1 MSSWF
6 MKRVIVSYF
15 TLEGSL
21 TISCMIIWGFI
32 LGGKKAKIWTQFFFF
47 KISQS
52 ISNFFCIF
60 KKNCKISSQK
70 YFLKSFVKKQI
81 HHLSLSKVSV
91 LTLKFSDHVFKETD
105 SKIFIGGWGQNSE
118 RSFSLLK
125 FRKVFL
131 IFFAV
136 FHKKI
141 FYISSQKFFLKS
153 SVKY

>member
-1 MSSWF
+1 M
-6 MKRVIVSYF
+6 SYF
-15 TLEGSL
+15 TLEERL
-21 TISCMIIWGFI
+21 TTISCMIIWGFI
-32 LGGKKAKIWTQFFFF
+32 LGGKRPKSELNFSFLKFCKVFVIFFAYL
-47 KISQS
+47 
-52 ISNFFCIF
+52 

-81 HHLSLSKVSV
+81 NHLSLSKVSV

-105 SKIFIGGWGQNSE
+105 TKIFIGGWGQNSD

-131 IFFAV
+131 IFFVV

-141 FYISSQKFFLKS
+141 AIFQA
-153 SVKY
+153 